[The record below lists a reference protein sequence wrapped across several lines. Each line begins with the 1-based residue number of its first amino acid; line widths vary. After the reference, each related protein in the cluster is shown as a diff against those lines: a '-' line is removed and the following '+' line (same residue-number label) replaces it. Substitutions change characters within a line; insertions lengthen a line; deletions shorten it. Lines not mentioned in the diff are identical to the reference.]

1 MKKVLSLV
9 ALLGALAGTASAAPY
24 YLPSPA
30 GGALTPYDWQP
41 VYSLEGLYNFSDR
54 DAAPDTYGAR
64 LSFNLYNTAAS
75 SVRHQFSIN
84 AGYECGDHDV
94 RIRFREQ
101 PTRVGIDLTRIPLT
115 LGYDINLG
123 ITESVFIDLGAKA
136 GYAWGS
142 VENTVKE
149 NGSFEGASSKDTLGG
164 FTFSLGAGIKVQCSD
179 SIYVKLG
186 YEFSRTFY
194 GKISHPA
201 LNGGVGKSLNYGQHS
216 IVLGVGCLF

>member
-9 ALLGALAGTASAAPY
+9 VLLGALAGTASAAPY
-24 YLPSPA
+24 YLPSSA

-84 AGYECGDHDV
+84 AGYEIGDHDV
-94 RIRFREQ
+94 TIPFHEVD
-101 PTRVGIDLTRIPLT
+101 TKVGIDLTRIPLT

-123 ITESVFIDLGAKA
+123 LTDSVFIDLGAKA
-136 GYAWGS
+136 GYAWGT
-142 VENTVKE
+142 VESTVKE
-149 NGSFEGASSKDTLGG
+149 DSTIGGTSAKDTLGG
-164 FTFSLGAGIKVQCSD
+164 FTFSLGAGIKVQCSE
-179 SIYVKLG
+179 SVYVKVG

-201 LNGGVGKSLNYGQHS
+201 LNDGEGKSLNYGHHS
-216 IVLGVGCLF
+216 IVVGVGCLF